1 MRRPAPTERGIAL
14 LAVLWVATLL
24 SLLSMMTIHRSS
36 SDLRLAQN
44 LVDNAE
50 AELAANSAA
59 RLAAAGIVSGALP
72 WPPESEPQVLTVAG
86 SDVLLRIEDEM
97 ARIDLNAAEPGLIA
111 ALLVELG
118 ASEIEGARLAAAIA
132 DYRDPDSL
140 RRHGGAEDDDYAA
153 AGRPLGANDS
163 WFADPAELMRV
174 LGMPTALDH
183 AVAPYLTTL
192 TGRTEPDLTSSAEPV
207 RRAVARYT
215 GAEALGPLPSSEPQ
229 VPAGRALV
237 LPRVRSGD
245 GPSGTMVRVTA
256 EARMPSGA
264 RFVREAIFSLTSGED
279 PVRVELWRRGRPLP
293 EGER

>member
-1 MRRPAPTERGIAL
+1 MRRLAPRERGIAL

-44 LVDNAE
+44 LIDNAE

-72 WPPESEPQVLTVAG
+72 WPPDSEPQVLTVAG
-86 SDVLLRIEDEM
+86 VDVLLHIEDEL

-111 ALLVELG
+111 ALIVELG
-118 ASEIEGARLAAAIA
+118 ASELEATTIAATIA
-132 DYRDPDSL
+132 DYRDSDSL

-153 AGRPLGANDS
+153 AGRPLGAKDD
-163 WFADPAELMRV
+163 WFVDPAELVRV
-174 LGMPTALDH
+174 LGMPTALDR

-192 TGRTEPDLTSSAEPV
+192 TGRMEPNPTSSPEVV
-207 RRAVARYT
+207 RRALARYK
-215 GAEALGPLPSSEPQ
+215 AADALGALRSSEPQ

-237 LPRVRSGD
+237 LPRAQSG
-245 GPSGTMVRVTA
+245 GSLSGTVVRVTT

-264 RFVREAIFSLTSGED
+264 LFVREAVFSLTSGER
-279 PVRVELWRRGRPLP
+279 PVRVELWRRGRPLS
-293 EGER
+293 EGLR